1 MYYYGTVRYSITNIM
16 LEISSTS
23 RTFLAKE
30 PVGEAQLS
38 LVLVIPAAVVRIRLV
53 HPSGLWLLRPAVLVQ
68 VTRAAVACRTAA
80 PVAASETES
89 AAALAPVTVEHLH
102 DGAEEVPGAPE
113 HVLEELGLNGA
124 RHQEHRGRQGQET
137 QI

>member
-1 MYYYGTVRYSITNIM
+1 MWEPLCATAVQQKNIM

-38 LVLVIPAAVVRIRLV
+38 LVLVIPPAVVWISLV
-53 HPSGLWLLRPAVLVQ
+53 HPCGLGLLRPAVLVQ

-80 PVAASETES
+80 AVAASKTES

-113 HVLEELGLNGA
+113 HVLEELGL
-124 RHQEHRGRQGQET
+124 H
-137 QI
+137 